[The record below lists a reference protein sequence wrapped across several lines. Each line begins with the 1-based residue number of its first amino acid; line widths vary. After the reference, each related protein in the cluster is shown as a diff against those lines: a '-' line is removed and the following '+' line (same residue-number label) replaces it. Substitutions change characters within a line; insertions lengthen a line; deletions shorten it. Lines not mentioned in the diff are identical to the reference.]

1 MDIVEPDLSRVVPLF
16 RALHNF
22 HVALDSRCYHS
33 DGADADHLAHF
44 EAKRAGGGRIF
55 AHDAGW
61 RLASYVLAM
70 PWIIAQDALRCGYRT
85 VQVDHLYVSP
95 EFREPGLG
103 AQLVAVVEDWVKA
116 LGYDGWIV
124 TYDAINPGA
133 AQVYA
138 AMGATP
144 SKVISAKWIPQV
156 GQICPTYPR
165 SDNFTVASPAVI
177 SPSARSKRR

>member
-1 MDIVEPDLSRVVPLF
+1 MDIIEPALSCVLPLF

-22 HVALDSRCYHS
+22 HVALDPRSYHS
-33 DGADADHLAHF
+33 DGTDADYMAHL

-61 RLASYVLAM
+61 GLASYVLAM
-70 PWIIAQDALRCGYRT
+70 PRVIARDALRCGHRT

-95 EFREPGLG
+95 DFRGRGLG
-103 AQLVAVVEDWVKA
+103 AQLVVGVEDWVGE

-124 TYDAINPGA
+124 TYDAINPGV
-133 AQVYA
+133 AQVYT

-144 SKVISAKWIPQV
+144 SKVVGVKW
-156 GQICPTYPR
+156 T
-165 SDNFTVASPAVI
+165 A
-177 SPSARSKRR
+177 